1 MYCSKCGKYTETD
14 ETLCPE
20 CKAKENKVE
29 PQVIVVEEEVI
40 TPPKSSVKKSSNKY
54 GIASFVLSE
63 LAVIPVFVALRASVR
78 LPYMINTLVVSA
90 VIAGLMIVASLLLG
104 IFQIKEFVS
113 AGKDKRKRPVPGFV
127 MGLIGISD
135 TALLSFMLLVSCLT
149 MY

>member
-1 MYCSKCGKYTETD
+1 MYCYKCGKYTETD

-40 TPPKSSVKKSSNKY
+40 TPPQSSVKKPSNKY
-54 GIASFVLSE
+54 GIESIILAE
-63 LAVIPVFVALRASVR
+63 LAVIPVFIAARASVQ
-78 LPYMINTLVVSA
+78 YMTNTLVVSA
-90 VIAGLMIVASLLLG
+90 VIAGLMLVASLLLG

-127 MGLIGISD
+127 MGLIGILN
-135 TALLSFMLLVSCLT
+135 TVLLSFMLLVFCLT
-149 MY
+149 TY

>member
-1 MYCSKCGKYTETD
+1 MSCYKCGKYTETD

-40 TPPKSSVKKSSNKY
+40 TPPQSSVKKPSNKY
-54 GIASFVLSE
+54 GIASIVLEE
-63 LAVIPVFVALRASVR
+63 LAVIPVFVAARASVQ

-90 VIAGLMIVASLLLG
+90 VIAGLMLVASLLLG

-113 AGKDKRKRPVPGFV
+113 AGKDKRKRPIPGFV
-127 MGLIGISD
+127 MGLIGISNI
-135 TALLSFMLLVSCLT
+135 ALLSFVLLVYCLT
-149 MY
+149 M

>member
-1 MYCSKCGKYTETD
+1 MYCYKCGKYTESD

-29 PQVIVVEEEVI
+29 PQVIVLEEEVI
-40 TPPKSSVKKSSNKY
+40 TPPQSSVKKPSNKY
-54 GIASFVLSE
+54 GIASIVLAE
-63 LAVIPVFVALRASVR
+63 LAVIPVFVAARASVQ
-78 LPYMINTLVVSA
+78 YMINTLVVSA
-90 VIAGLMIVASLLLG
+90 VIAGLMIVVSLLLG

-127 MGLIGISD
+127 MGLIGILD

>member
-1 MYCSKCGKYTETD
+1 MYCYKCGKYIETD

-29 PQVIVVEEEVI
+29 PQVIVVEEVI
-40 TPPKSSVKKSSNKY
+40 TPPQSSVKKPSNKY
-54 GIASFVLSE
+54 GIASFVLADR
-63 LAVIPVFVALRASVR
+63 AVIPVFVALRASVQ
-78 LPYMINTLVVSA
+78 YNMITTLVVSA

-127 MGLIGISD
+127 MGLIGIFD
-135 TALLSFMLLVSCLT
+135 TALVSFMLLVSCLT

>member
-1 MYCSKCGKYTETD
+1 MYCYKCGKYTETD

-40 TPPKSSVKKSSNKY
+40 TPPQSSVKKPSNKY
-54 GIASFVLSE
+54 GIESIILAE
-63 LAVIPVFVALRASVR
+63 LAVIPVFIAARASVQ
-78 LPYMINTLVVSA
+78 YMINTLVVFA
-90 VIAGLMIVASLLLG
+90 VMAGLMLVASLLLG
-104 IFQIKEFVS
+104 IFQIEEFVS

-127 MGLIGISD
+127 MGLIGISN